1 MDTINDLIPTAGQA
15 DAVGLLEV
23 DADDLARYVTDK
35 AHPWW
40 RRRPC
45 VLALAGRV
53 PSAFVP
59 ELMERIRDRDDV
71 SEVRIALL
79 DLLGDREELLPWL
92 RHEDRKAEKS
102 YGMSEAIL
110 KCRGVLGDRTA
121 APELA
126 TLVNDPWPRRQT
138 VAEAGL
144 NALVARYG
152 VEAVLADLGDERP
165 EDRAFGVRVRHRA
178 GGDVTEAFADPD
190 VGVAHLV
197 HSLVDDAEQVRA
209 YVERAP
215 TTEAKLWAACAL
227 YRLGGP
233 LPEIRAID
241 DSMGRPR
248 VEVSGLDNEI
258 RSAIVG
264 EYVPRCTARTDPRWR
279 LEAICVE
286 PVLPP
291 DEDDQLRRAATALAS
306 ANLEPEQPV
315 SCGEEAGQGGG
326 TYHVIEHRDGSAWVS
341 TLGRFVT
348 GDDANVAARAA
359 LEAAGFRW
367 IDQEL
372 GSITVTGLCV
382 YYFGARAPLDVR
394 TLLFYWQD

>member
-1 MDTINDLIPTAGQA
+1 MLIPTAGQA
-15 DAVGLLEV
+15 DSAGLLKV
-23 DADDLARYVTDK
+23 DADELARYVSDK

-45 VLALAGRV
+45 VFALAGRV
-53 PSAFVP
+53 PSALAP
-59 ELMERIRDRDDV
+59 ELMERIRDPDDV
-71 SEVRIALL
+71 TAVRIALL
-79 DLLGDREELLPWL
+79 DLLGDRQELLPWL

-102 YGMSEAIL
+102 YQMPEAIL
-110 KCRGVLGDRTA
+110 KGRGVLGDRTA
-121 APELA
+121 APELV
-126 TLVNDPWPRRQT
+126 TLANDPWPHRRA
-138 VAEAGL
+138 VAEVGL

-152 VEAVLADLGDERP
+152 RDAVLADLGDERP
-165 EDRAFGVRVRHRA
+165 EDRAFRVRLRHRA

-190 VGVAHLV
+190 VGVAHLA
-197 HSLVDDAEQVRA
+197 HSLVDDAENVRA
-209 YVERAP
+209 YLERAP

-227 YRLGGP
+227 HRLGGG
-233 LPEIRAID
+233 LPEIRAVY

-248 VEVSGLDNEI
+248 VEVSGIDEEV
-258 RSAIVG
+258 RSAIVR
-264 EYVPRCTARTDPRWR
+264 EYVPYSKARTDPRWR

-286 PVLPP
+286 PVLAP
-291 DEDDQLRRAATALAS
+291 DEDDQLRRATTALAS
-306 ANLEPEQPV
+306 ADLEPEPPV

-326 TYHVIEHRDGSAWVS
+326 TYHLIGHRGGSVWVS

-348 GDDANVAARAA
+348 GDDENAVARGA

-367 IDQEL
+367 IDSDL

-382 YYFGARAPLDVR
+382 YYFGDRAPLDVQ